1 MAFVKG
7 TSGNPKG
14 RRPGYMGVQA
24 LRDLIGQHAEKV
36 VQRLILSAVH
46 DGDTAAAAL
55 LIARAIPIV
64 KPVEL
69 PVRLPLPPDADLAT
83 QGRAVVAALARGDLP
98 PGQAGLILQGL
109 GSLARLVQLDEVERR
124 LSALEEKN
132 LP

>member
-36 VQRLILSAVH
+36 VQRLILSAVN
-46 DGDTAAAAL
+46 DGDVQAAAL

-64 KPVEL
+64 KPIEM
-69 PVRLPLPPDADLAT
+69 PVKLPLPPDATMAD

-98 PGQAGLILQGL
+98 PGQAGTILSGL
-109 GSLARLVQLDEVERR
+109 ASLAKLVELDDHESRLR
-124 LSALEEKN
+124 ALEERN
-132 LP
+132 TP